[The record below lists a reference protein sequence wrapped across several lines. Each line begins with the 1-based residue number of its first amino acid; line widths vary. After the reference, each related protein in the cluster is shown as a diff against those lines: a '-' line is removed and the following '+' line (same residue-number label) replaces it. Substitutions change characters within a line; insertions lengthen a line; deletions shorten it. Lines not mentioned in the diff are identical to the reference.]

1 MAKVKITGHAS
12 GTGILTVTAPNTSTD
27 RTITL
32 PDATGTLIADDGS
45 GNVGIG
51 VTPESGWD
59 SKFTVLEI
67 APKGIITSSD
77 AATDDV
83 SYGYNWYENGGT
95 AKYKESDY
103 ASIIEMRAGKQNFKV
118 APSGSADASIT
129 WTTAMTIDSTGAVT
143 KPLQPSFLVYQTVSQ
158 EISNAAQTTITFTT
172 EVTDRNADYDGT
184 STFTAPVTGLYLFTA
199 QVVTDA
205 GASSDTR
212 FSDANLYFVAS
223 NRTLRI
229 RTGENESSADD
240 YISMSGS
247 VLIDMDA
254 SDTITVD
261 AFYSRVGAS
270 GSTDTIASSSQTNFS
285 GHLVC

>member
-1 MAKVKITGHAS
+1 MSTLKSSAED
-12 GTGILTVTAPNTSTD
+12 LTLNA
-27 RTITL
+27 
-32 PDATGTLIADDGS
+32 DGS
-45 GNVGIG
+45 GNDVIIQSNASTKAIVTAEGTVGIG
-51 VTPESGWD
+51 TDSPSRLLTLYGDTGIALQNSTTGTGTGNGTHIWVNSEGSGELLIQNRED
-59 SKFTVLEI
+59 SDIEFYADDTVR
-67 APKGIITSSD
+67 
-77 AATDDV
+77 
-83 SYGYNWYENGGT
+83 
-95 AKYKESDY
+95 
-103 ASIIEMRAGKQNFKV
+103 MR
-118 APSGSADASIT
+118 
-129 WTTAMTIDSTGAVT
+129 IDSTGAVT
-143 KPLQPSFLVYQTVSQ
+143 MPAQPAFLVYQTVSQ

-212 FSDANLYFVAS
+212 FGDANLYFVAS

-261 AFYSRVGAS
+261 AFFSRVGAS